1 MCSSDLPCTIAIA
14 GGVVTVSANGVG
26 TCTITATKPTD
37 GNFLAAT
44 SNTVVITIAPAVGV
58 ITMNTATQ
66 TVTWGTAFTAPTATT
81 NSTAA
86 VAYTSSNTAVAT
98 VNATTGAV
106 TIVGVGTT
114 TITASVP
121 AAANYTAA
129 TPVSY
134 QLVVIAGSQVLSWD
148 AATNGISSQ
157 AFGNSFS
164 IGATSSA
171 ALTPTYAVSGG
182 CTLAG
187 TTVTMTSG
195 TTSCVITADQAGS
208 ATTTAAPQI
217 SKTVAAALAVQN
229 PLLLSATTTS
239 LTYNPSTPAS
249 TALQI
254 SGGSGTGAVTV
265 GVGAG
270 EPCSVA
276 LSGGIWT
283 LTSSGAGT
291 CHVSATR
298 AADANYQS
306 MAASALVVTV
316 EIGRAHV

>member
-1 MCSSDLPCTIAIA
+1 MLFRS
-14 GGVVTVSANGVG
+14 
-26 TCTITATKPTD
+26 
-37 GNFLAAT
+37 
-44 SNTVVITIAPAVGV
+44 
-58 ITMNTATQ
+58 
-66 TVTWGTAFTAPTATT
+66 VTWGTAFTAPTATT

-265 GVGAG
+265 GVGR
-270 EPCSVA
+270 
-276 LSGGIWT
+276 GIRPLRRFGWP
-283 LTSSGAGT
+283 GPAD
-291 CHVSATR
+291 
-298 AADANYQS
+298 DANDGVRVQRDHPKCRIS
-306 MAASALVVTV
+306 HRWRGRNQGTVRAPHNLDTLPLPHGWMLHARERTDRDRRPGSWPGLAKRGRLVPHSRFVDSQLPFFLPHPK
-316 EIGRAHV
+316 IGRAHV